1 MNELLGLIDIT
12 DDKPLTEISVNRP
25 VASQPFGGKY
35 RVIDFTLS
43 SMVNAGIGSIGLMLS
58 EHSRSV
64 LDHIRSAKEWG
75 LARKQ
80 GGLYYL
86 PPEHDEAEKAKGEVG
101 DYYRNLRFVERSY
114 RRYLIVTKSESV
126 HNINFTEA
134 LHSHR
139 QHDADVT
146 LVYKVAAMPHEG
158 RARVLEMDRDG
169 RVTAIKNVEHVEKGD
184 KLFLQCV
191 LMDTDIFI
199 DAIRKAHA
207 AGDTHFVDDVIGKR
221 LVRAR
226 VYGYEHAGYY
236 AHINS
241 IQEYFRANMDMLD
254 YKTWKDLFLQ
264 EDRIHTKIKD
274 EAPAKYMEESSVK
287 NSLVANGCVVEGT
300 VENSII
306 FRSVRVGKNAVV
318 RNCIVMQSSVIGEDA
333 QLDGVICDKET
344 IIQPEAILHGSPEQP
359 VCIAKY
365 KVS

>member
-1 MNELLGLIDIT
+1 MNELLGLINIT
-12 DDKPLTEISVNRP
+12 EDKPLTEISVNRP

-43 SMVNAGIGSIGLMLS
+43 SMVNAGISNIGLMLS

-64 LDHIRSAKEWG
+64 LDHIRSGKEWG

-86 PPEHDEAEKAKGEVG
+86 PPERDVADAAAGEVG

-114 RRYLIVTKSESV
+114 RPNLVVTRAEMVHDIDYLDVLHDHRR
-126 HNINFTEA
+126 HN
-134 LHSHR
+134 
-139 QHDADVT
+139 ADVT
-146 LVYKVAAMPHEG
+146 LVYKVVQGEHDG
-158 RARVLEMDRDG
+158 LFRVLDMAADG
-169 RVTAIKNVEHVEKGD
+169 RVTGIRRVNHVQPGD
-184 KLFLQCV
+184 CLYMQCV
-191 LMDTDIFI
+191 LLDTDIFI

-207 AGDTHFVDDVIGKR
+207 AGDTQLVDEVIGKR

-226 VYGYEHAGYY
+226 VYGYRHTGYM
-236 AHINS
+236 APIIS
-241 IQEYFRANMDMLD
+241 VQEYFRANMDMLNYD
-254 YKTWKDLFLQ
+254 TWKGLFLK
-264 EDRIHTKIKD
+264 DNRIHTKIKD
-274 EAPAKYMEESSVK
+274 EAPAKYMEQSSVK
-287 NSLVANGCVVEGT
+287 NSLVANGCVIEGT

-306 FRSVRVGKNAVV
+306 FRGVRVGKNAVV
-318 RNCIVMQSSVIGEDA
+318 KNCIIMQSSVIGDDA

-344 IIQPEAILHGSPEQP
+344 MIQPEAVLQGTPEQP